1 MRGKRSPR
9 GRTAAGTH
17 TRRPRTEGPRTL
29 ARESPPLSHVA
40 AAAAQHLPRANT
52 AGHGRVAQSV
62 RPMRGRQRRRRAA
75 RGWSVS
81 RHRQQTVTRAA
92 RERLWYADPFI
103 FKREMRRFFLK
114 ARENHA
120 QRKLAVGRG
129 AAGTPL
135 TAGGAVDRGAADRGA
150 ADRGG
155 RRGRPSGRFSRS
167 AARSRRRIPHSGP
180 WRSPREPKT
189 RVHTQ
194 TCTWALRPLCSPLP
208 TLGSDHGVLRRAAGE
223 WTAVRPDRGTL
234 FRAKRK

>member
-29 ARESPPLSHVA
+29 ARESPPLSHVT

-81 RHRQQTVTRAA
+81 RHRQLTVTRAA

-135 TAGGAVDRGAADRGA
+135 AAGGAVDRGEGRGS
-150 ADRGG
+150 GG
-155 RRGRPSGRFSRS
+155 RGSGGCGSRGRGSGRLPGQAERPVLTQRSVLSAKDPAPRPMAFAEGAENSRPHTNPHVGS
-167 AARSRRRIPHSGP
+167 AAALLAFAD
-180 WRSPREPKT
+180 
-189 RVHTQ
+189 
-194 TCTWALRPLCSPLP
+194 TWER
-208 TLGSDHGVLRRAAGE
+208 LRRPPAG
-223 WTAVRPDRGTL
+223 GG
-234 FRAKRK
+234 